1 MDEIKKVSLIGLGAI
16 GSFFA
21 PRLYNWL
28 DKGNFRVIADGERK
42 ERLET
47 RGLTV
52 NDINYKFPVITPDY
66 DKDTSDLIII
76 SVKSTALDQAIKDI
90 KNQVGPDTLIL
101 CILNGIDNEEKV
113 ASVYGWEHVL
123 YSYMY
128 ANIEMKNSIVKYSP
142 SKVCVHFGEA
152 TNHSYS
158 DRVLKVK
165 QLFDTCNIS
174 YQISEDMLFSM
185 WYKYLANLSIN
196 MAGALLSLPIG
207 AIFASEHASA
217 IVDAIIDEAIEVANA
232 KGINITKQDFKE
244 QEESF
249 KKIKDNTKPSSL
261 TDLDNK
267 KPTEVDVF
275 SGAIMNLGNELGINT
290 PVNTLIYHAIKAYE
304 EKNKGL
310 I

>member
-101 CILNGIDNEEKV
+101 CILNGIDNEEK
-113 ASVYGWEHVL
+113 E
-123 YSYMY
+123 
-128 ANIEMKNSIVKYSP
+128 
-142 SKVCVHFGEA
+142 
-152 TNHSYS
+152 
-158 DRVLKVK
+158 
-165 QLFDTCNIS
+165 
-174 YQISEDMLFSM
+174 
-185 WYKYLANLSIN
+185 
-196 MAGALLSLPIG
+196 
-207 AIFASEHASA
+207 
-217 IVDAIIDEAIEVANA
+217 
-232 KGINITKQDFKE
+232 
-244 QEESF
+244 
-249 KKIKDNTKPSSL
+249 
-261 TDLDNK
+261 
-267 KPTEVDVF
+267 
-275 SGAIMNLGNELGINT
+275 
-290 PVNTLIYHAIKAYE
+290 
-304 EKNKGL
+304 
-310 I
+310 

>member
-28 DKGNFRVIADGERK
+28 DKGNFRVIADGERN

-207 AIFASEHASA
+207 AIFASEHVSA

-249 KKIKDNTKPSSL
+249 KKIKYNNKPSSL

-290 PVNTLIYHAIKAYE
+290 PINTLIYHAIKAYE

>member
-128 ANIEMKNSIVKYSP
+128 ANIEMKNPV
-142 SKVCVHFGEA
+142 F
-152 TNHSYS
+152 
-158 DRVLKVK
+158 L
-165 QLFDTCNIS
+165 
-174 YQISEDMLFSM
+174 
-185 WYKYLANLSIN
+185 
-196 MAGALLSLPIG
+196 
-207 AIFASEHASA
+207 IFAYS
-217 IVDAIIDEAIEVANA
+217 VIEVFFTIPFFVA
-232 KGINITKQDFKE
+232 
-244 QEESF
+244 
-249 KKIKDNTKPSSL
+249 IKRYVSSL
-261 TDLDNK
+261 YSLILMMAVT
-267 KPTEVDVF
+267 F
-275 SGAIMNLGNELGINT
+275 SPG
-290 PVNTLIYHAIKAYE
+290 VN
-304 EKNKGL
+304 
-310 I
+310 